1 MDICFIIPSCVLVLT
16 LAYYKSHGSM
26 LFIMFF
32 LLTYVVSVTFQN
44 VVTYAVRVDAGLIKY
59 KMIAKLHFD
68 VHDKVSM

>member
-1 MDICFIIPSCVLVLT
+1 
-16 LAYYKSHGSM
+16 M